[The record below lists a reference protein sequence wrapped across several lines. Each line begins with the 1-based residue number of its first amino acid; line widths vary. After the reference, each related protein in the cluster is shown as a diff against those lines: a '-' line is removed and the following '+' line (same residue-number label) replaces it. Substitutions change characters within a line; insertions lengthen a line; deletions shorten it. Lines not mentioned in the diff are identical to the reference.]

1 VGYYLISKLKTQ
13 KENFMVKEMK
23 GERQTKLQALRRQ
36 GMRWVV
42 LLALKYNLADKK
54 VVLPP
59 SINEEFRLT
68 KTMLASGCYSPCDVN
83 CSLDKIE
90 STLIQ
95 TAANSNG
102 GFENFDHWLF
112 LLKKAMH
119 GNLTRQEVNY
129 LPFVEPMHAK

>member
-1 VGYYLISKLKTQ
+1 
-13 KENFMVKEMK
+13 MVEETEA
-23 GERQTKLQALRRQ
+23 ERQTKLQALRRQ

-42 LLALKYNLADKK
+42 LLSLKYALTDKK
-54 VVLPP
+54 VALPP
-59 SINEEFRLT
+59 SINEEFRLA
-68 KTMLASGCYSPCDVN
+68 KTMLASGCYSPCDVT

-95 TAANSNG
+95 AAANFNG

-119 GNLTRQEVNY
+119 GNLSRQEVNH
-129 LPFVEPMHAK
+129 LPFVEPIVQKCEFLECACNNQET